1 MRDLSSN
8 LSKVNDLSNDR
19 ITNIEDDI
27 TDISNNRITNIEDDI
42 IDISNNRITNI
53 EQDIGWNTVDEPS
66 WRDELALGFVTRRF
80 RVMRQIWQELR
91 KDVRGEIAMQG
102 GRVGILGHCTDWDEF

>member
-8 LSKVNDLSNDR
+8 LSKVNDVSNDR

-66 WRDELALGFVTRRF
+66 
-80 RVMRQIWQELR
+80 
-91 KDVRGEIAMQG
+91 
-102 GRVGILGHCTDWDEF
+102 